1 MEIQILKNMKFLP
14 FSCNYCIAFLFSRMH
29 HSYPSIS
36 WSLTPSGW
44 KVSLWLT
51 RKPIPLSALS
61 SEICTYPSCT
71 PLKREQLAAFAII
84 FNSPPFCSRVK
95 KYSWKQT
102 TKNLYI
108 QDFFTHFFKWFFLLC
123 NKREI
128 SMSTGHMK
136 YNYKMHKTHAFPKSL
151 VKEEKKF
158 PLSNSEFLT

>member
-1 MEIQILKNMKFLP
+1 MEIQILKNTKFLP

-51 RKPIPLSALS
+51 RKPIPLSAVS

-71 PLKREQLAAFAII
+71 PLKKEQLAAFAII

-95 KYSWKQT
+95 KYSWKQQKIYT
-102 TKNLYI
+102 YKIFLHIFLN
-108 QDFFTHFFKWFFLLC
+108 DFFFYVIKEKSQWVWVIWNTTIKCIKHMLFLNPLWRR
-123 NKREI
+123 K
-128 SMSTGHMK
+128 
-136 YNYKMHKTHAFPKSL
+136 KS
-151 VKEEKKF
+151 
-158 PLSNSEFLT
+158 FL